1 MDTGVHTVTKK
12 VKIAAYG
19 VIVFVW
25 VLLFGGL
32 WFFIRV
38 TFQYNV
44 LGATVF
50 KIDKENLLFAPVEKL
65 KHFYEWKPN
74 QTIVHE
80 RAWLPHTITA
90 VTNNDGLIGEINYA
104 IEKPQGVYRI
114 IALGDSFTEGPYVEN
129 KDTYPKQLETILNS
143 QRPCSNID
151 GFEVLN
157 FGVGGYDIEY
167 AANRFLTR
175 GLKYQPDL
183 ILWFLKDDDFDELTE
198 KSHERVNQYLARMTE
213 EEKQD
218 ITKFEKYDQFE
229 EEWNEPRYGL
239 WEKIFFLVRKELF
252 KELSQEDY
260 LAVQTE
266 AIQAMTKS
274 YDKPILLFTFSDT
287 DPRYKARMKLWSN
300 TEASVMNYDG
310 IPALQASVE
319 TFDPHDGHPNEKGYI
334 KTAESIRNYL
344 LAHHLLCP

>member
-80 RAWLPHTITA
+80 RTWLPHTITA
-90 VTNNDGLIGEINYA
+90 VTNNDGLIGDIEYA
-104 IEKPQGVYRI
+104 EDKPQDVYRI
-114 IALGDSFTEGPYVEN
+114 IALGDSFTEGPYVESG
-129 KDTYPKQLETILNS
+129 DTYPKKLETMLNS
-143 QRPCSNID
+143 QHVCPDID
-151 GFEVLN
+151 RFEVLN

-167 AANRFLTR
+167 AAHRFLTR

-183 ILWFLKDDDFDELTE
+183 ILWFLKDDDFIELTDISIEETTQRLGEMSDNADLWSKIYSLVTDELWSKADQE
-198 KSHERVNQYLARMTE
+198 KYFTLQTTAIQSVSHESE
-213 EEKQD
+213 
-218 ITKFEKYDQFE
+218 
-229 EEWNEPRYGL
+229 G
-239 WEKIFFLVRKELF
+239 
-252 KELSQEDY
+252 
-260 LAVQTE
+260 
-266 AIQAMTKS
+266 
-274 YDKPILLFTFSDT
+274 PIILFTFEHT
-287 DPRYKARMKLWSN
+287 RPIFKARMKLWSN
-300 TEASVMNYDG
+300 TEVNVMNYDG
-310 IPALQASVE
+310 IPTLQTGTE
-319 TFDPHDGHPNEKGYI
+319 TFDPHDGHPNEEGYTKI
-334 KTAESIRNYL
+334 AESIRDYL
-344 LAHHLLCP
+344 LIHHRLCS